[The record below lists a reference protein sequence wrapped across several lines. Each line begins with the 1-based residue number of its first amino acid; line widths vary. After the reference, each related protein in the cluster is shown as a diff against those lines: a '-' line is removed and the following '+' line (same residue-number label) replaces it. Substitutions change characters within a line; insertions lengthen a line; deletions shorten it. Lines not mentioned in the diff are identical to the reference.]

1 MEIGER
7 SEVGGSGQYLKGR
20 ELSEF
25 IDGGVYSG
33 GRIPDSG
40 AVFKDGMNN
49 GVGREHSG
57 KGTWFIEMME
67 NQPYDL
73 YNSIMYTYCKHN
85 DMRRTHFEVW
95 NPHELLIT
103 VWTSGALK
111 QV

>member
-1 MEIGER
+1 MLKGRDENKRRLLLIKFSLKRVICLFLRRWVEIGER

-57 KGTWFIEMME
+57 KGT
-67 NQPYDL
+67 
-73 YNSIMYTYCKHN
+73 
-85 DMRRTHFEVW
+85 
-95 NPHELLIT
+95 
-103 VWTSGALK
+103 
-111 QV
+111 